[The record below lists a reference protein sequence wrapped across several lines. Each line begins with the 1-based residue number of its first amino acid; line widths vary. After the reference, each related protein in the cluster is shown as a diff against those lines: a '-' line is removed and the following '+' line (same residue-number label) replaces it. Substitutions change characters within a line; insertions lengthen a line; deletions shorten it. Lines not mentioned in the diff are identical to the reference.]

1 MIENPSLFW
10 PPKLMFKV
18 SVKTKQKSVRVFVS
32 LPEVNIECK
41 TKKCVYVV
49 CGRGKCGMSSLSL
62 STLFFKTVSH

>member
-10 PPKLMFKV
+10 PPKLMFKI

-41 TKKCVYVV
+41 TKKVCVYCVWQ
-49 CGRGKCGMSSLSL
+49 R
-62 STLFFKTVSH
+62 